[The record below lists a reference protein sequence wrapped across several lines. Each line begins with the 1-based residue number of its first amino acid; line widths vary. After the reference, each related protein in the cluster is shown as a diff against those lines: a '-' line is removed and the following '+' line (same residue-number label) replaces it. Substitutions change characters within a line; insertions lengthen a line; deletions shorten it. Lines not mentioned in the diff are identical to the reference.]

1 MTGCVIPRRGI
12 YYVRLT
18 YYDMNHRRRDKWVST
33 GLSGRGAKQK
43 ATAMIDQMIEQYSYL
58 ETNAHPTKM
67 AEYLLMWKEI
77 RRTEVA
83 VMDKFAGIITGNGGE
98 IVKQDEWGKRKLAY
112 AIDYKTE
119 GFYVLVTFN
128 APADLPRELERNFRN
143 DERVLRYMVTRKE
156 A

>member
-1 MTGCVIPRRGI
+1 
-12 YYVRLT
+12 
-18 YYDMNHRRRDKWVST
+18 MN
-33 GLSGRGAKQK
+33 
-43 ATAMIDQMIEQYSYL
+43 QYEVLYL
-58 ETNAHPTKM
+58 ITPELDEEAN
-67 AEYLLMWKEI
+67 
-77 RRTEVA
+77 RA

-119 GFYVLVTFN
+119 GYYVLVAFN
-128 APADLPRELERNFRN
+128 APAQLPRELERNFRN